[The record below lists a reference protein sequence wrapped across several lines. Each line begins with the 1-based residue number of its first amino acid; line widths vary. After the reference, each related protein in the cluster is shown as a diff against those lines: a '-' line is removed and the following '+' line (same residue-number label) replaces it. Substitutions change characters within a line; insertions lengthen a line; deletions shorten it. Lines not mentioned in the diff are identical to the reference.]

1 MERIIKRKVNRKL
14 IINLVLPVTLIIFIL
29 FTKWWIVNVVD
40 GTDGIMYG
48 FPFIYKAP
56 AFYTSMAQEYFI
68 LELIADLIIYF
79 VVIFGMVYLI
89 NKFLFAITIRRVLSV
104 ILFVVAS
111 LLISLELLIA
121 FMPENKFSLKRKD
134 DIEIKQTGFKFPLNN
149 SDEMEFDN
157 YHK

>member
-1 MERIIKRKVNRKL
+1 MNRKL
-14 IINLVLPVTLIIFIL
+14 IINLVIPITIIIFIL

-56 AFYTSMAQEYFI
+56 AFYTSMAEEYFI

-79 VVIFGMVYLI
+79 AVIFGIVYLM
-89 NKFLFAITIRRVLSV
+89 NKFLFAITIRKVISV
-104 ILFVVAS
+104 ILFIVAS
-111 LLISLELLIA
+111 LLISLELLFA
-121 FMPENKFSLKRKD
+121 FMPENKFSLKRD
-134 DIEIKQTGFKFPLNN
+134 DEIEIKQTGFEFPFNN
-149 SDEMEFDN
+149 SDRKEFDN